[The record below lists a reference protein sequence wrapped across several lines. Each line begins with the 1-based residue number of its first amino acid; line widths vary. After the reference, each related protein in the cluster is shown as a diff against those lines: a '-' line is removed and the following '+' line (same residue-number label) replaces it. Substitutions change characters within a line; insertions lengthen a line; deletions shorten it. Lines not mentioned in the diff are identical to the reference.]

1 VNTARALPLDGGE
14 ARRFPAMNEPPKNKR
29 SYFLV
34 FLLGVLTP
42 ISYSAARAL
51 ANHWPQIKAAIAKLW
66 E

>member
-1 VNTARALPLDGGE
+1 
-14 ARRFPAMNEPPKNKR
+14 MNQSKKDNV

-42 ISYSAARAL
+42 ISYSAFRAL
-51 ANHWPQIKAAIAKLW
+51 ANHWPEIKVAIAKWW

>member
-1 VNTARALPLDGGE
+1 MKPLAPCHRTV
-14 ARRFPAMNEPPKNKR
+14 ARRDVYPAMNQSKKDNV

-42 ISYSAARAL
+42 ISYSAFRAL
-51 ANHWPQIKAAIAKLW
+51 ANHWPEIKVAIAKWW